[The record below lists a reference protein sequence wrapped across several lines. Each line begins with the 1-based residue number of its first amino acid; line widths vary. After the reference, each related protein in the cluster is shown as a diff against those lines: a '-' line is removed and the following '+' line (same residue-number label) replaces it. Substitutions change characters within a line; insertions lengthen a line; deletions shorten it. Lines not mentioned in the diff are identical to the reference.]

1 MLTLLVQVILLLGQN
16 YHYDL
21 GPDVSMV
28 VALSLDTA
36 GSSPRY
42 IPAILPDNVQVN
54 IQQANINLFVFL
66 RPLSPQ
72 HIGGGLVSM
81 KAAKLASVDVL
92 VIADGDTLSV
102 YKFVPY
108 QGLQLVDSV
117 RGGQIVDFAVFN
129 KHLIGEQLNIY
140 VVEADMAVKMYT
152 LYTKDSVS
160 PLSLSYGNFQ

>member
-1 MLTLLVQVILLLGQN
+1 MQVILLLGQN

-54 IQQANINLFVFL
+54 IQQANINLVL
-66 RPLSPQ
+66 RQHYFSQ

-92 VIADGDTLSV
+92 VTADGDTLSV